1 MIHFP
6 SEDLLLLLMKFFKRL
21 MFTAFVQSPP
31 SEDASICWSCVLFD
45 KFDKSLN
52 RIDIEL
58 FRIRWRVWVISKSFQ
73 IIKIKY
79 TDKKESAPF
88 VKIVLI
94 TFLSEFQMSCF
105 PRWFLTVGANFPNHL
120 WKYSNQSERS
130 WKYCSLLLPCLDSN
144 KEEFSLNI

>member
-58 FRIRWRVWVISKSFQ
+58 FQIRWRVWVISKSFQ

-88 VKIVLI
+88 VKICFDYISIRVSNEL
-94 TFLSEFQMSCF
+94 LSQMVFDCGCKF
-105 PRWFLTVGANFPNHL
+105 P
-120 WKYSNQSERS
+120 
-130 WKYCSLLLPCLDSN
+130 
-144 KEEFSLNI
+144 